1 MKKFCLVLAILMLFA
16 AVVPIY
22 ANAEEPDFP
31 CGGAIE
37 LVDVKILYSPITS
50 RIVLGKSDPKI
61 EGTVL
66 KITYPDGSN
75 EILKVKKDGN
85 RYCAGNFS
93 GTIFDFCANG
103 KENRCNYGIVC
114 KTVSFSCYKAFG
126 GYEGDADFVYLCI
139 PKLSEII
146 NV

>member
-1 MKKFCLVLAILMLFA
+1 MKKICLVLAILMLFT

-37 LVDVKILYSPITS
+37 PVDVRILYSPITS
-50 RIVLGKSDPKI
+50 RIVFGKSDPKI

-75 EILKVKKDGN
+75 EILKVKKDGD
-85 RYCAGNFS
+85 RYCAGDFS
-93 GTIFDFCANG
+93 VTIFDYCSNG
-103 KENRCNYGIVC
+103 TENCCDYGIVC
-114 KTVSFSCYKAFG
+114 KTVSVSYYKAFG
-126 GYEGDADFVYLCI
+126 GYDGDADFVYLCI
-139 PKLSEII
+139 PKFSEII
-146 NV
+146 NI